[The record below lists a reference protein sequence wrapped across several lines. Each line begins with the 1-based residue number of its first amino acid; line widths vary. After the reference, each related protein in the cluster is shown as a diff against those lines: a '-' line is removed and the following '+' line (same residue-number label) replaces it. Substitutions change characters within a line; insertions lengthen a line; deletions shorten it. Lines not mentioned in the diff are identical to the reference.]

1 MWAWWFGVLQDQTRV
16 AVVAAWFT
24 GGAAIIGVVISA
36 VVSTIVSRRSVYIN
50 AVTAERSKWIEA
62 LRGTI
67 SKLSAAADRVVTL
80 RQAQHAQ
87 QAQAADYAESV
98 EWATDTQELHRLMSD
113 LMLRLNPTE
122 HEALNLMKAARK
134 LNAAARLHSSAAV
147 ILADEI
153 MVRHAQWVLKAEWER
168 VKEEAAGSLQAP
180 KFCIRRWRRRRA
192 YKQFLL
198 GAGSLQR
205 LDAIGAGRSD
215 RDLTLLR
222 SEIDAI

>member
-1 MWAWWFGVLQDQTRV
+1 MWAWWFGVLQDPTRV
-16 AVVAAWFT
+16 GVLAAWFT

-50 AVTAERSKWIEA
+50 AVTAERSKWIET

-80 RQAQHAQ
+80 RHAE
-87 QAQAADYAESV
+87 AVGYAESV

-122 HEALNLMKAARK
+122 YEALNLLKAARK

-168 VKEEAAGSLQAP
+168 VKEEAAGRLQAP
-180 KFCIRRWRRRRA
+180 KFWMRSWRRRRA
-192 YKQFLL
+192 YKRFC
-198 GAGSLQR
+198 
-205 LDAIGAGRSD
+205 
-215 RDLTLLR
+215 
-222 SEIDAI
+222 

>member
-1 MWAWWFGVLQDQTRV
+1 MFAWLFEVLEDPTRV
-16 AVVAAWFT
+16 GVVAAWFT
-24 GGAAIIGVVISA
+24 GGAAIISVIISA

-50 AVTAERSKWIEA
+50 AVTAERSKWIEM

-67 SKLSAAADRVVTL
+67 SKMSAAADRVVTL
-80 RQAQHAQ
+80 RKAKTV
-87 QAQAADYAESV
+87 DYAESV

-122 HEALNLMKAARK
+122 PEALNLLKAARK

-153 MVRHAQWVLKAEWER
+153 MVRHAQWVLKGEWER
-168 VKEEAAGSLQAP
+168 VKEEAAGPLKAP
-180 KFCIRRWRRRRA
+180 RFWIRGWRRRRA

-198 GAGSLQR
+198 NEGSLKR

-215 RDLTLLR
+215 LDLTLLR
-222 SEIDAI
+222 SEMDTLDARQ

>member
-80 RQAQHAQ
+80 RQAQL
-87 QAQAADYAESV
+87 AQAAGYAESV

-122 HEALNLMKAARK
+122 HEALNLLKAARK

-147 ILADEI
+147 ILAVEI

-168 VKEEAAGSLQAP
+168 VKEEAAGRLQAP
-180 KFCIRRWRRRRA
+180 KFWIRRWRRRRA

-198 GAGSLQR
+198 GAGSLER
-205 LDAIGAGRSD
+205 LDAIGAGKSD
-215 RDLTLLR
+215 LDLTLLR

>member
-1 MWAWWFGVLQDQTRV
+1 M
-16 AVVAAWFT
+16 AVVGAWFT

-50 AVTAERSKWIEA
+50 AVTAERSKWIET

-80 RQAQHAQ
+80 RQAK
-87 QAQAADYAESV
+87 QAQATGYAESV

-122 HEALNLMKAARK
+122 HEALNLLKAARK
-134 LNAAARLHSSAAV
+134 LNAAARLHSSTAV

-168 VKEEAAGSLQAP
+168 VKEEAAGRLQAP
-180 KFCIRRWRRRRA
+180 KFWIRRWRRRRA

-198 GAGSLQR
+198 GAGSLGR
-205 LDAIGAGRSD
+205 LDAIGAGKSD
-215 RDLTLLR
+215 LDLTLLR

>member
-1 MWAWWFGVLQDQTRV
+1 MASMLAWWFEVLQDPKRV
-16 AVVAAWFT
+16 GVLAAWFT
-24 GGAAIIGVVISA
+24 GGAAIVGVVISA

-50 AVTAERSKWIEA
+50 AVTAERSKWIET

-80 RQAQHAQ
+80 RQATTF
-87 QAQAADYAESV
+87 DYAASV

-122 HEALNLMKAARK
+122 QEALNLLKAARK
-134 LNAAARLHSSAAV
+134 LNAAARLHSPAAV

-168 VKEEAAGSLQAP
+168 VKEEAAGRLQAP
-180 KFCIRRWRRRRA
+180 KFWMRGWQRRRA
-192 YKQFLL
+192 YKRFLVS
-198 GAGSLQR
+198 GGSLDR
-205 LDAIGAGRSD
+205 LDAIGAGKSD
-215 RDLTLLR
+215 LDLTLLR
-222 SEIDAI
+222 SEMDAI